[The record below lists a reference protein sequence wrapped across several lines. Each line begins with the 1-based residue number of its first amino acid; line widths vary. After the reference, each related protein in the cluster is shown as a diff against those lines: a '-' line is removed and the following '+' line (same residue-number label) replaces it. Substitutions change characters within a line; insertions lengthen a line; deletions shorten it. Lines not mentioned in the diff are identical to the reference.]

1 MQFNFDLPNNIIT
14 IIFSVLSWGFISF
27 LVIRQFLKQEVKP
40 VLWRAIL
47 VALIGLGAFS
57 LNITLFH
64 TSVKLPI
71 LPLGVWFVYF
81 LLKKTTFQLYRRF
94 AWIGFWANFVFLIAT
109 LLSALTH
116 SWVYPKGQVS
126 TYVANVNDAAIIRI
140 VPSTSEAY
148 FHKEQFMKQLKEL
161 KPTPIESDNWYRAI
175 VLESESPSNYRKEK
189 FPYQLV
195 GAMPKWGS
203 GIATEI
209 YIEEDSKGILITT
222 ANQQYYYR
230 STEPLIERGA
240 DSDE

>member
-1 MQFNFDLPNNIIT
+1 MQFNFDFPNNVLT
-14 IIFSVLSWGFISF
+14 IIYSVLSWGFISF
-27 LVIRQFLKQEVKP
+27 LVIRQFLKQEEKP
-40 VLWRAIL
+40 VLWRAFL

-57 LNITLFH
+57 FNITLFH
-64 TSVKLPI
+64 TPVRLPI
-71 LPLGVWFVYF
+71 LPLGVWIVYF
-81 LLKKTTFQLYRRF
+81 LLKKTTFHMYRRF

-116 SWVYPKGQVS
+116 GWVYPKGQVS

-161 KPTPIESDNWYRAI
+161 QPTPIESDNWYRAI

-195 GAMPKWGS
+195 GAKPRWGS

-209 YIEEDSKGILITT
+209 YIEDDSKGILITT

-230 STEPLIERGA
+230 STESLIERGA